1 MENFNNP
8 STSIKNWAVDDRP
21 REKLSLKGAAA
32 LSDSELLAILINNGN
47 KEDSAVSLAKKI
59 LQLGNNNLNE
69 LGKLGLKELQQI
81 KGIGQAKA
89 ITIAAAL
96 ELGRRRHAASP
107 LNKAVVKS
115 SNEIAQ
121 YLRTIIKD
129 FNYEVFAVLFLNKAN
144 KINHFEIVS
153 RGGIT
158 GTVADPRIILKKA
171 LEEDATSIVLCHN
184 HPSGNLRPSRADEE
198 LTYKIKE
205 AARYFDIKIIDH
217 IIVSEEGY
225 FSFADEGIL

>member
-21 REKLSLKGAAA
+21 REKLSLKGATA

-129 FNYEVFAVLFLNKAN
+129 FKYEVFAVLFLNKAN